1 MSFPCVSLARECDGC
16 MACRQPGEVI
26 ACCAQCGEPIY
37 EGEDFYEF
45 PDGGAV
51 HEDCGLD
58 YIERFLKRG

>member
-1 MSFPCVSLARECDGC
+1 MSFPCVSLASECEGC

-26 ACCAQCGEPIY
+26 ALCAQCGEPIY

-45 PDGGAV
+45 PDGEAV